1 MVNRI
6 LIRVKVVQMLYAY
19 LLTRSEFRID
29 PAPEVASRDKRFAYS
44 VYLDVLQLII
54 ELSGCNP
61 QRKGRKQPVV
71 LPPKLNSNRVG
82 KALVDTDAIKNAML
96 KGGGS
101 IEALRACVPALA
113 ESIAESAVYTDYA
126 KRRKLTLE
134 DDVRL
139 WTSILNT
146 IIAGSDAVEQA
157 FRTNPD
163 FSQVGLE
170 AGLRQAVD
178 TLEAYND
185 SRAAYRNAQ
194 ADLQRSL
201 DTAYGLYHHIFGLII
216 ELTNAQADRIE
227 NAKRKYLATDQD
239 RNPNMRFVN
248 NALVARLKENEDL
261 QKYLKE
267 HPMRWA
273 DEPVLIKKLLEAIT
287 SSEIYQQYMTTPER
301 SYEGDCNLWR
311 NLIRAVILPNDDLA
325 EELENRS
332 IYWNDDLEIMS
343 TFALKTIGHF
353 AKNPDGEVRLL
364 PEFKD
369 EEDAAFGSELFCL
382 AVENREL
389 YREYI
394 DRFINSD
401 QWDPERLAFM
411 DIVIMTCAI
420 AELLNYPAIPVPV
433 TMNEYVE
440 IANNYSTARSGQ
452 FINGI
457 LYAVVTYLEKEGL
470 LKKNA

>member
-29 PAPEVASRDKRFAYS
+29 SAPDAASRDKRFAYT
-44 VYLDVLQLII
+44 VYLDLLQLII

-82 KALVDTDAIKNAML
+82 KALADNDTIKNVIL
-96 KGGGS
+96 KGGTS
-101 IEALRACVPALA
+101 FEAVLTCVPELA
-113 ESIAESAVYTDYA
+113 ELISQSEAYTDYA
-126 KRRKLTLE
+126 KRRKLTLD

-139 WTSILNT
+139 WTTILST
-146 IIAGSDAVEQA
+146 VIAPSKNLEQA
-157 FRTNPD
+157 FRTNPE
-163 FSQVGLE
+163 FSQVGYE
-170 AGLRQAVD
+170 AGFRQLTD

-194 ADLQRSL
+194 SDLQRSL
-201 DTAYGLYHHIFGLII
+201 DTAYSLYHHLFGLMI

-227 NAKRKYLATDQD
+227 GAKRKFLATDQD
-239 RNPNMRFVN
+239 RNPNTRFIN
-248 NALVARLKENEDL
+248 NALIARLKENEDL
-261 QKYLKE
+261 QKYLKD
-267 HPMRWA
+267 HPLRWA
-273 DEPVLIKKLLEAIT
+273 DEPSLIKKLLDTILASDVYKE
-287 SSEIYQQYMTTPER
+287 YMESPER

-311 NLIRAVILPNDDLA
+311 NLLKYVIINSDELA

-332 IYWNDDLEIMS
+332 IFWNDDLEIMA
-343 TFALKTIGHF
+343 TFVLKTIGYF
-353 AKNPDGEVRLL
+353 AKNPDQPVNML
-364 PEFKD
+364 PEYKD
-369 EEDAAFGSELFCL
+369 EEDAAFGAELFSL

-389 YREYI
+389 YRQYI
-394 DRFINSD
+394 DKFINSD

-411 DIVIMTCAI
+411 DIVIMTCAV
-420 AELLNYPAIPVPV
+420 AELLNYPSIPVPV

-440 IANNYSTARSGQ
+440 IANYYSTARSGQ
-452 FINGI
+452 FINGL
-457 LYAVVTYLEKEGL
+457 LYALATYLEQEGI
-470 LKKNA
+470 LKKD

>member
-29 PAPEVASRDKRFAYS
+29 PAPEAASRDKRFAYS

-61 QRKGRKQPVV
+61 RSKGSRQQAV

-82 KALVDTDAIKNAML
+82 RALADTEALKTAML

-101 IEALRACVPALA
+101 FEALSACVPALA
-113 ESIAESAVYTDYA
+113 DTIAESTVYTDYA
-126 KRRKLTLE
+126 KRRKLNLE
-134 DDVRL
+134 DDVKL
-139 WTSILNT
+139 WTTILST
-146 IIAGSDAVEQA
+146 IVAKSEAVEQA
-157 FRTNPD
+157 FRSNPE
-163 FSQVGLE
+163 FSQVGYE
-170 AGLRQAVD
+170 AGLRHVID
-178 TLEAYND
+178 TLEDYND
-185 SRAAYRNAQ
+185 TRAAYRNAK
-194 ADLQRSL
+194 ADLRRSL
-201 DTAYGLYHHIFGLII
+201 DTAYSLYHHLFGLII
-216 ELTNAQADRIE
+216 ELTNAQADRLE
-227 NAKRKYLATDQD
+227 NAKRKYLPTDED
-239 RNPNMRFVN
+239 LNPNMRFVN
-248 NALVARLKENEDL
+248 NALVERLKENEDL
-261 QKYLKE
+261 QKYLKD

-273 DEPVLIKKLLEAIT
+273 DEPVLIRKLLDAIIA
-287 SSEIYQQYMTTPER
+287 SDYYREYMTGFER
-301 SYEGDCNLWR
+301 SYEGDCNFWR
-311 NLIRAVILPNDDLA
+311 NILRYVIIPNDDLA
-325 EELENRS
+325 EELESRS
-332 IYWNDDLEIMS
+332 IYWNDDLEIMG
-343 TFALKTIGHF
+343 TFVLKTIGHF
-353 AKNPDGEVRLL
+353 AKNPDEEVRLL

-369 EEDAAFGSELFCL
+369 EEDEAFGEELFTL

-433 TMNEYVE
+433 TMNEYIE
-440 IANNYSTARSGQ
+440 IANQYSTSRSGQ

-457 LYAVVTYLEKEGL
+457 LYAVVTYLQQQGL
-470 LKKNA
+470 LKKK

>member
-29 PAPEVASRDKRFAYS
+29 SAPEAPSRDKRFAYS
-44 VYLDVLQLII
+44 VYLDLLQLII

-61 QRKGRKQPVV
+61 QRKGNKQPVV

-82 KALVDTDAIKNAML
+82 KALADTDAIKSAML
-96 KGGGS
+96 RGAGS
-101 IEALRACVPALA
+101 YEAVRECVPALA
-113 ESIAESAVYTDYA
+113 GIIEESAVYTDYA
-126 KRRKLTLE
+126 KRRKLTLD
-134 DDVRL
+134 DDVKL
-139 WTSILNT
+139 WTSILST
-146 IIAGSDAVEQA
+146 IIAKSEAVEKA
-157 FRTNPD
+157 FRTSDD
-163 FSQVGLE
+163 FSQVGYE
-170 AGLRQAVD
+170 AGIRQAID

-194 ADLQRSL
+194 SDLQRSL
-201 DTAYGLYHHIFGLII
+201 DTAYSLYHHLFGLMI

-227 NAKRKYLATDQD
+227 TAKRKYLATDQD
-239 RNPNMRFVN
+239 RNPNTRFIT
-248 NALVARLKENEDL
+248 NALVTRLKENEGL
-261 QKYLKE
+261 QKYLKD

-273 DEPVLIKKLLEAIT
+273 DEPALIKKLLDNILASDTYRE
-287 SSEIYQQYMTTPER
+287 YMESPER

-311 NLIRAVILPNDDLA
+311 NLLKNVIITSDDLA

-332 IYWNDDLEIMS
+332 IFWNDDLEIMA
-343 TFALKTIGHF
+343 TFVLKTIGHF
-353 AKNPDGEVRLL
+353 AKNPDEPVELL
-364 PEFKD
+364 PEYKD
-369 EEDAAFGSELFCL
+369 EEDAAFGAELFSL

-394 DRFINSD
+394 DKFINSD

-420 AELLNYPAIPVPV
+420 AELMNYPAIPVPV

-440 IANNYSTARSGQ
+440 IANNYSTQRSGQ

-457 LYAVVTYLEKEGL
+457 LYAVVTYLQQEGI
-470 LKKNA
+470 LKKN